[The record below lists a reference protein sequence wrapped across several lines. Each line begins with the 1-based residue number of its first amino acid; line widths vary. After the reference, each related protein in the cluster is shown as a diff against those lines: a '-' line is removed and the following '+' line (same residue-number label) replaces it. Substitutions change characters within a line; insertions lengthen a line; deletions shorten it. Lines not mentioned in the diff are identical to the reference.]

1 MAKQHLL
8 MLGLILGGSVAFQAC
23 SSDSSAGKTST
34 GNEAGAAGET
44 GGGATGPGEA
54 GAAGSPG
61 ATAPVPLNPQAVVV
75 TAADATTSSHLLV
88 ANTDFTTAT
97 AVSSVA
103 LDTGKIE
110 GTAAFADKD
119 GIAFSSAG
127 LGFTIERTNDKVD
140 LLDGSAI
147 KTTFDLK
154 DLGNGNAVALADKAY
169 VPLLQQSLITV
180 LDLKAGTVS
189 SRIDLNK
196 YNDPGDSDGSSDID
210 AAVYD
215 STKKIAYFVLG
226 RIDFATFDAAG
237 HLPCSSTKALIVAI
251 DATTD
256 KVVDLNGDADGE
268 AAELSLT
275 NPSSVSLAADG
286 SLVVLADGCYAGT
299 TLKNSGVEVVDT
311 TTGLSQAVYTS
322 KSGDFLGTLV
332 LTGASDALLGTFDS
346 SFTAHWYK
354 LDLTAGKLG
363 DELTGVPD
371 AVSFDG
377 TNLLG
382 VDTTGAVVSY
392 DPATGK
398 STAVSKTT
406 WAGKY
411 SATGSTALV
420 K

>member
-1 MAKQHLL
+1 VRAGDDVHADDLADSP
-8 MLGLILGGSVAFQAC
+8 GGF
-23 SSDSSAGKTST
+23 SAG
-34 GNEAGAAGET
+34 
-44 GGGATGPGEA
+44 
-54 GAAGSPG
+54 
-61 ATAPVPLNPQAVVV
+61 V
-75 TAADATTSSHLLV
+75 
-88 ANTDFTTAT
+88 
-97 AVSSVA
+97 
-103 LDTGKIE
+103 
-110 GTAAFADKD
+110 
-119 GIAFSSAG
+119 
-127 LGFTIERTNDKVD
+127 
-140 LLDGSAI
+140 DGSAI

-154 DLGNGNAVALADKAY
+154 DLGNGDAVALADKAY
-169 VPLLQQSLITV
+169 VPLLQQSLITI

-189 SRIDLNK
+189 SRIDLSK
-196 YNDPGDSDGSSDID
+196 YNDPSDSDGSADIG

-215 STKKIAYFVLG
+215 STKKVAYFVLG

-237 HLPCSSTKALIVAI
+237 HLPCTTTKALVVAI

-256 KVVDLNGDADGE
+256 KVIDLNGAADGQ

-275 NPSSVSLAADG
+275 SPSSVSLAADG
-286 SLVVLADGCYAGT
+286 SLVVLADGCYSGA

-311 TTGLSQAVYTS
+311 TTGLSQVVYAS
-322 KSGDFLGTLV
+322 ISGDFLGKLI
-332 LTGASDALLGTFDS
+332 LTGASSALFDTFDS
-346 SFTAHWYK
+346 SFTSHWYQ

-363 DELTGVPD
+363 NELTGVPD

-382 VDTTGAVVSY
+382 VDSTGAVVSY

-411 SATGSTALV
+411 TSTGSTALV